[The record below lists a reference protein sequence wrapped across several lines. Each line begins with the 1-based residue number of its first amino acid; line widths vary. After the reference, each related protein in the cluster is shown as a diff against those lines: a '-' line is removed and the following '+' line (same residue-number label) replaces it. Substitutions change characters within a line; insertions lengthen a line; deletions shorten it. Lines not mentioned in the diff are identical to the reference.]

1 MIARRAHPPPI
12 PVHRAFKMTNRM
24 PQPPFGALSSTPAA
38 VVFDCD
44 GLLMDTEACWTVAET
59 ELFARRGL
67 PFGVEEKRALIGKSV
82 PDAAAALQT
91 LLKETASPLHLEAE
105 LLTAVERALEARSDP
120 MTGAHALL
128 ERIPEA
134 IPVCVASNSPT
145 RLLRAAIARGGF
157 ARRFEFL
164 ISSEEVERPKPHPDI
179 YIEAARRLGVA
190 PSACVAFEDSE
201 SGCRAAADAGFVV
214 VGVPYLA
221 GSNLCAHVLADRLD
235 ARDLIAAVSEWR
247 VA

>member
-1 MIARRAHPPPI
+1 M
-12 PVHRAFKMTNRM
+12 
-24 PQPPFGALSSTPAA
+24 LSSPFDTLSLTPAA

-67 PFGVEEKRALIGKSV
+67 SFGVEEKRALIGKSV

-91 LLKETASPLHLEAE
+91 LLKDTASPRQLATE
-105 LLTAVERALEARSDP
+105 LLAAVERALEARSDP
-120 MTGAHALL
+120 MTGAHAVLK
-128 ERIPEA
+128 RIPEA

-157 ARRFEFL
+157 KRRFEFL
-164 ISSEEVERPKPHPDI
+164 ISNEEVERPKPHPDI
-179 YIEAARRLGVA
+179 YIEAARRLGA
-190 PSACVAFEDSE
+190 DPSACVAFEDSE

-214 VGVPYLA
+214 VGVPYLP
-221 GSNLCAHVLADRLD
+221 GSKLSAHVLADRLD
-235 ARDLIAAVSEWR
+235 ARDLIAAVSKWR